1 MAGHTR
7 PAQPS
12 GSGVDRGSNVEF
24 LAATVTNSL
33 HQCLADADIAMSEQ
47 QGKVVHFL
55 APNVQIGHTWRRVL
69 MEDGMELSRSL
80 TI

>member
-33 HQCLADADIAMSEQ
+33 HQCLADADIAMPEKQ
-47 QGKVVHFL
+47 RKLPHFL
-55 APNVQIGHTWRRVL
+55 APNVDIGHTWRRLLVENPL
-69 MEDGMELSRSL
+69 ELSL
-80 TI
+80 TNI